1 MLFHRQFCKL
11 GGAGSIVTNAVDMAN
26 WMKLQVDG
34 GRLNGVQVIPE
45 SVVMDT
51 HTSFNLWPSDIFTKP
66 AFPVSY
72 TTPGYGLA
80 FEIGQ
85 YRGKMSNQVK

>member
-1 MLFHRQFCKL
+1 MILVSYRRWNSR
-11 GGAGSIVTNAVDMAN
+11 GAAGSVVTNAEDMAN

-51 HTSFNLWPSDIFTKP
+51 HTSFSLRPRDIYTKP
-66 AFPVSY
+66 TFPVSY
-72 TTPGYGLA
+72 TTPGYGLG

-85 YRGKMSNQVK
+85 YRGKM

>member
-1 MLFHRQFCKL
+1 MIFHRRFNVL

-34 GRLNGVQVIPE
+34 GRLNGVQVPE
-45 SVVMDT
+45 SVIRDT
-51 HTSFNLWPSDIFTKP
+51 HTPASLWIGNVLTKTF
-66 AFPVSY
+66 FPVSY
-72 TTPGYGLA
+72 ATPSYGLG

-85 YRGKMSNQVK
+85 YRGKFL